1 MKVHSQSRKEF
12 PFLPHGIVGD
22 LFVSHNKQAFTN
34 HSQTLERLNE
44 RGGLSPREMLAI
56 LCDCHY
62 SELQMSG
69 RAAAK
74 IIVYIC
80 GFLPY
85 LERDYFSYLEDKEE
99 DGDE

>member
-12 PFLPHGIVGD
+12 PFLPYGIVDD
-22 LFVSHNKQAFTN
+22 LFISHNKQAFTN

-62 SELQMSG
+62 SKLQMSEM
-69 RAAAK
+69 AAAK

-80 GFLPY
+80 DLLPY
-85 LERDYFSYLEDKEE
+85 LESDYFSYRKDKE